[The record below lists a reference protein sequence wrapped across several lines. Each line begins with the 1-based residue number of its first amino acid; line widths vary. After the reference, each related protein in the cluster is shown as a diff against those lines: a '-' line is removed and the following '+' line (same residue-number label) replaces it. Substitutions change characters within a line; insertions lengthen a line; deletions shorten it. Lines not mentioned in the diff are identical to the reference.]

1 MFINTST
8 DLKATIFILF
18 SAFMYATL
26 PILVKLAYSAG
37 LGPGST
43 LLLRYLFSFI
53 LLALLINFGKRE
65 RILTLSPPVIA
76 QGIFL
81 TVSGLF
87 YFLALNTLSAGLTT
101 VIFFTHP
108 VLVAILSIVIYKEKF
123 VPRIFIG
130 LALALSGVALVSG
143 LVGNSPGLS
152 SEGILFALLA
162 CLCYSIYSLLGQK
175 TVARGNPLSITATL
189 SLMAVLII
197 VPVYHSDLGF
207 LFTLTPSQV
216 LITLLMAV
224 FNTLLA
230 VLFFLKG
237 VQNIGATR
245 ATLISTAEPVF
256 CLMMAFLILGETL
269 NRVEAIGSVMVLA
282 SMLLAV
288 FSRHENTS
296 NAELIASDAEG
307 QQN

>member
-1 MFINTST
+1 MFINASKE
-8 DLKATIFILF
+8 LKGSIFILF

-43 LLLRYLFSFI
+43 LLLRYIFSFI
-53 LLALLINFGKRE
+53 LLALFIKVVKHDH
-65 RILTLSPPVIA
+65 ILSLSPPVIA

-81 TVSGLF
+81 TASGLF
-87 YFLALNTLSAGLTT
+87 YFFALNTLSAGLTT

-108 VLVAILSIVIYKEKF
+108 VLVAILSILIFKERF

-130 LALALSGVALVSG
+130 LALALGGVALISG
-143 LVGNSPGLS
+143 LVGHSPGLS
-152 SEGILFALLA
+152 SEGIFFALLA
-162 CLCYSIYSLLGQK
+162 CICYSFYSLLGQK
-175 TVARGNPLSITATL
+175 TVARSNPLSITATL
-189 SLMAVLII
+189 SLMAIIII
-197 VPVYHSDLGF
+197 VPVYHSSLGF
-207 LFTLTPSQV
+207 LFVLTPSQL
-216 LITLLMAV
+216 LITLVMAV

-237 VQNIGATR
+237 VQNIGAAR

-256 CLMMAFLILGETL
+256 CVMMAFLILGETL
-269 NRVEAIGSVMVLA
+269 TGIEVIGSVMVFA

-288 FSRHENTS
+288 FSRPETAS
-296 NAELIASDAEG
+296 NE
-307 QQN
+307 